1 MREFIDAVKNDKTPP
16 VGGTDGRI
24 SVLIAM
30 AAKKSLDEHRPV
42 GIDT

>member
-30 AAKKSLDEHRPV
+30 AAKESFEKNRPV
-42 GIDT
+42 KIGV